1 MTSPG
6 MNDKND
12 PAVRITRWGLYSNAA
27 MVVVKGVGGYMLNSQ
42 SLIADA
48 GHSVA
53 DLAADFLTL
62 STVSYATRAVTAD
75 YPNGYGKIE
84 TLGSLG
90 VAGFLLVGG
99 VGIGWSSGL
108 SIIHGLEAP
117 GATESVDVNA
127 LWLCIGSLA
136 VKEWLYRATMKIAI
150 EQRSE
155 LLKAN
160 AYHHRM
166 DSLSSLVATVAIGG
180 VWLMGWHWLDPVG
193 GLLVALTILN
203 AAWQT
208 ARGAL
213 VELADAAI
221 DSTTRAKMTEAAE
234 DAIKHLKLE
243 KLVTEVLGVQG
254 KKSGPNFLLEVAVA
268 VAPET
273 TVHSA
278 NAIQQQ
284 LSSHL
289 TGTVDGVKRCDVLV
303 LSNKE
308 DEASG
313 KQFAEWRSLDKT
325 IVEDAHAG
333 HHH

>member
-1 MTSPG
+1 MASPG
-6 MNDKND
+6 MSNKDD

-27 MVVVKGVGGYMLNSQ
+27 MVVVKGVGGVMLNSQ
-42 SLIADA
+42 SLVADA

-62 STVSYATRAVTAD
+62 GTVSYATRAVTAE
-75 YPNGYGKIE
+75 YPNGYGKVE

-99 VGIGWSSGL
+99 IGIGWSSGASVMNDIFGL
-108 SIIHGLEAP
+108 HLDAGHGEA
-117 GATESVDVNA
+117 VDVNA
-127 LWLCIGSLA
+127 LWVCLGSLA

-180 VWLMGWHWLDPVG
+180 VWLMGWTWLDPVG

-208 ARGAL
+208 AKGAL
-213 VELADAAI
+213 VELADAAV
-221 DSTTRAKMTEAAE
+221 DSTTRAKMTDALKEACA
-234 DAIKHLKLE
+234 DLPHVRRA
-243 KLVTEVLGVQG
+243 LGVQAQR
-254 KKSGPNFLLEVAVA
+254 SGPNYIVEAAVLVDA
-268 VAPET
+268 DLQV
-273 TVHSA
+273 VNA
-278 NAIQQQ
+278 NALEHAISQRMADA
-284 LSSHL
+284 
-289 TGTVDGVKRCDVLV
+289 VDGVKLCRVRCLTDKDDLDAWEKLDVTVRL
-303 LSNKE
+303 E
-308 DEASG
+308 HEH
-313 KQFAEWRSLDKT
+313 
-325 IVEDAHAG
+325 AHS
-333 HHH
+333 H

>member
-1 MTSPG
+1 MASPG
-6 MNDKND
+6 MNKGDD

-27 MVVVKGVGGYMLNSQ
+27 MVVVKGVGGVMLNSQ
-42 SLIADA
+42 SLVADA

-62 STVSYATRAVTAD
+62 GTVSYATRAVTKD
-75 YPNGYGKIE
+75 YPNGYGKVE

-99 VGIGWSSGL
+99 LGIGWSSGASVMNDL
-108 SIIHGLEAP
+108 LGTHLNAGHD
-117 GATESVDVNA
+117 ESVDVNA
-127 LWLCIGSLA
+127 LWLCLGSLA

-180 VWLMGWHWLDPVG
+180 VWLMGWTWLDPVG

-221 DSTTRAKMTEAAE
+221 DSTTRAKMTDCLREAVKGLSGVE
-234 DAIKHLKLE
+234 R
-243 KLVTEVLGVQG
+243 VLGVQG
-254 KKSGPNFLLEVAVA
+254 QRSGPNYVIEAAVLVKADFRVA
-268 VAPET
+268 T
-273 TVHSA
+273 A
-278 NAIQQQ
+278 NELQDVI
-284 LSSHL
+284 SSRM
-289 TGTVDGVKRCDVLV
+289 VEAFDGVKLCRVKFLTEKDDLAVWEGLDVTV
-303 LSNKE
+303 HE
-308 DEASG
+308 E
-313 KQFAEWRSLDKT
+313 
-325 IVEDAHAG
+325 HHG

>member
-1 MTSPG
+1 MSS
-6 MNDKND
+6 NNSKDD
-12 PAVRITRWGLYSNAA
+12 PAVRITRWGLYSNAG

-62 STVSYATRAVTAD
+62 GTVSYAAQAVTQA
-75 YPNGYGKIE
+75 YPNGYGKVE

-99 VGIGWSSGL
+99 LGIGWSSAAHVLNDLFGTHIDAH
-108 SIIHGLEAP
+108 SHTA
-117 GATESVDVNA
+117 VDPNA
-127 LWLCIGSLA
+127 LWLCLASLA

-180 VWLMGWHWLDPVG
+180 VWLCGWTWLDPVG

-213 VELADAAI
+213 TELADESI
-221 DSTTRAKMTEAAE
+221 DSTTRAKLTTAAE
-234 DAIKHLKLE
+234 ESVEALGIAAVKQ
-243 KLVTEVLGVQG
+243 VLGVQG
-254 KKSGPNFLLEVAVA
+254 HKSGPNYVIQVAMA
-268 VAPET
+268 VEGSLPVKSCNEIEEL
-273 TVHSA
+273 VGKYMIEH
-278 NAIQQQ
+278 
-284 LSSHL
+284 
-289 TGTVDGVKRCDVLV
+289 VDGVKRVDVRL
-303 LSNKE
+303 LDAKKE
-308 DEASG
+308 HVA
-313 KQFAEWRSLDKT
+313 WTSLDKT
-325 IVEDAHAG
+325 IVEDAHHG
-333 HHH
+333 HHHH

>member
-1 MTSPG
+1 MSSPG
-6 MNDKND
+6 VRNSSKEDD
-12 PAVRITRWGLYSNAA
+12 AVRITRWGLYSNAG
-27 MVVVKGVGGYMLNSQ
+27 MVVVKGVGGYFLNSQ

-62 STVSYATRAVTAD
+62 GTVSYAAQAVTVN

-99 VGIGWSSGL
+99 FGIGWASGVQVL
-108 SIIHGLEAP
+108 NDLFGLHLEGAAHEA
-117 GATESVDVNA
+117 VDPNA
-127 LWLCIGSLA
+127 LWLCIASLA

-166 DSLSSLVATVAIGG
+166 DSLSSLVATFAIGG
-180 VWLMGWHWLDPVG
+180 VWLGGWTWLDPVG
-193 GLLVALTILN
+193 GLLVAMTILN

-208 ARGAL
+208 AKGAL
-213 VELADAAI
+213 TELADESI
-221 DSTTRAKMTEAAE
+221 DSTTRAQMTTS
-234 DAIKHLKLE
+234 LE
-243 KLVTEVLGVQG
+243 SAVQELSISQIRQVLGVQG
-254 KKSGPNFLLEVAVA
+254 TKSGPNFLLECAV
-268 VAPET
+268 
-273 TVHSA
+273 TVDPTLPCHSI
-278 NAIQQQ
+278 NEVQSL
-284 LSSHL
+284 LSGHMIRHI
-289 TGTVDGVKRCDVLV
+289 DGVKRCEIKVLAHGG
-303 LSNKE
+303 E
-308 DEASG
+308 YP
-313 KQFAEWRSLDKT
+313 EWTELDKT
-325 IVEDAHAG
+325 IIPDQHG